1 MAFTHSFRNTG
12 LTAMGGQ
19 AVLASLHSANP
30 GTTGTNELTGGSY
43 GRQSVTWGAAS
54 NSTIGT
60 NAAMD
65 FSVPGGSTVAW
76 VGLWASGG
84 TTFLGGIQLASS
96 EVFASN
102 GTYTVTSINITM
114 TDA

>member
-1 MAFTHSFRNTG
+1 MAITNALFNIG
-12 LTAMGGQ
+12 LNAQGAA

-30 GTTGTNELTGGSY
+30 GTTGTSELTGGAY

-54 NSTIGT
+54 AGSIQT

-96 EVFASN
+96 EVFGAD
-102 GTYTVTSINITM
+102 GTYTVTSINLTQ
-114 TDA
+114 TNA